1 MGSSL
6 FAMDWKTSKVDY
18 YLEEARKPENQV
30 FFARIASR
38 ILELGRPE
46 EALALCSQNIG
57 GYPNYLSGLMV
68 LGESCLALENYEKAK
83 GMFNAVLKQD
93 PDNLRALYLLGRAA
107 QSAGEILLAYSY
119 YERLLEADPYCEE
132 ASQEAE
138 KLKHE
143 IESKEFTPPP
153 RPVQPVDRPV
163 QIADKVELTVSVPD
177 LEEGEIE
184 FPKEKPKVERARPA
198 RKDADEFMHAKEVG
212 VETPLVGIDLSLAE
226 KAAEPVASSPASVS
240 PRDLEP
246 APPRQEVASVPSPAP
261 SSPAPAAPK
270 PLFETASIAEIYA
283 KQGLFEL
290 ALRVYQKLLNAN
302 PDEALYKS
310 KIAELEQKI
319 KEQRAE

>member
-6 FAMDWKTSKVDY
+6 FTMDWKTGKVEY
-18 YLEEARKPENQV
+18 YLEEAKKPENRV

-38 ILELGRPE
+38 LLELGRPE
-46 EALALCSQNIG
+46 EAAALCSENIARS
-57 GYPNYLSGLMV
+57 PNYLSGLVV
-68 LGESCLALENYEKAK
+68 LGESYLALGNYEKARE
-83 GMFNAVLKQD
+83 MFNVALKQD
-93 PDNLRALYLLGRAA
+93 PDNLRALYFLGRAA
-107 QSAGEILLAYSY
+107 QNAGEILLAYSY

-132 ASQEAE
+132 ASQEVE

-153 RPVQPVDRPV
+153 RPV

-177 LEEGEIE
+177 LEEGAIE
-184 FPKEKPKVERARPA
+184 FPKEKPKPERVRPA
-198 RKDADEFMHAKEVG
+198 RKDTDEFMHAKEVG
-212 VETPLVGIDLSLAE
+212 VDTPLVGIDLSLVD
-226 KAAEPVASSPASVS
+226 KASEAITTSPASVS

-246 APPRQEVASVPSPAP
+246 APAPAPKPSPPPAA
-261 SSPAPAAPK
+261 SPATSK

-302 PDEALYKS
+302 PDETLYKS

-319 KEQRAE
+319 REQRAE

>member
-6 FAMDWKTSKVDY
+6 FSMDWKTNKVDY
-18 YLEEARKPENQV
+18 YLAEAKKPENRP

-38 ILELGRPE
+38 LLELGRPE
-46 EALALCSQNIG
+46 EAASLCSEGVNRA
-57 GYPNYLSGLMV
+57 PNYLSGLMV
-68 LGESCLALENYEKAK
+68 LGESYLELGNFEKAK
-83 GMFNAVLKQD
+83 EMFNAVLKQD
-93 PDNLRALYLLGRAA
+93 PDHLRALYFLGRTA

-132 ASQEAE
+132 ASLEAE

-143 IESKEFTPPP
+143 IESKEFAPPA
-153 RPVQPVDRPV
+153 RPAAVVEKPAP
-163 QIADKVELTVSVPD
+163 AAEKVELTVAVPD

-184 FPKEKPKVERARPA
+184 FPKEKPKVERARAA

-212 VETPLVGIDLSLAE
+212 VDTPLVGVDISLAE
-226 KAAEPVASSPASVS
+226 KVAEPVASAPASVA

-246 APPRQEVASVPSPAP
+246 PPAPAPEPEVPPTPVPSTPQ
-261 SSPAPAAPK
+261 PAAPK

-283 KQGLFEL
+283 KQGLYEL

-302 PDEALYKS
+302 PDEALYKT

-319 KEQRAE
+319 KEGRV

>member
-6 FAMDWKTSKVDY
+6 FTMDWKASKVDY
-18 YLEEARKPENQV
+18 YLAEAKKPENRAV
-30 FFARIASR
+30 FARIASR
-38 ILELGRPE
+38 LLELGRAE
-46 EALALCSQNIG
+46 EAVALCSENMARF
-57 GYPNYLSGLMV
+57 PNYLSGMMI
-68 LGESCLALENYEKAK
+68 LGESYLEMGNYEKAK
-83 GMFNAVLKQD
+83 EMFNTALKQD
-93 PDNLRALYLLGRAA
+93 PDNLRALYLLGKTA
-107 QSAGEILLAYSY
+107 QNAGEILLAYSY

-132 ASQEAE
+132 ASLEAE

-143 IESKEFTPPP
+143 IESKEFTPVM
-153 RPVQPVDRPV
+153 RPAPAAEKSP
-163 QIADKVELTVSVPD
+163 QIADKVELTVSLSE
-177 LEEGEIE
+177 LEEGTME
-184 FPKEKPKVERARPA
+184 FPKEKAKSERARPA

-212 VETPLVGIDLSLAE
+212 VDTPLVGIDLSLAE

-246 APPRQEVASVPSPAP
+246 APAPRPEPEPPPATAAPPS
-261 SSPAPAAPK
+261 APK

-302 PDEALYKS
+302 PDETLYKN

-319 KEQRAE
+319 KEQRA